1 MPTPNPVENPLTE
14 IMEEA
19 EKLIREQE
27 VELMAQFG
35 IPLYVDRTGERA
47 QATLAFPK
55 SPDGISPEALQE
67 LIDVH
72 GEDAVTQWMV
82 DSLREPNEEQEY

>member
-1 MPTPNPVENPLTE
+1 MPTPQPIENPLTE
-14 IMEEA
+14 VMEEA

-27 VELMAQFG
+27 VELFAQFG
-35 IPLYVDRTGERA
+35 IPLYVDRTGKRA
-47 QATLAFPK
+47 RVSIAFPK
-55 SPDGISPEALQE
+55 TPDGISPEALQE

-82 DSLREPNEEQEY
+82 DSLQEPNEENE